1 MPPFALVRKPRLT
14 ATTLMH
20 ALAAGSAWGLV
31 LTAGSTAIALHNCG
45 MICPDDVAITAAT
58 SVGVGVLT
66 IGPLA
71 LFGAPR

>member
-1 MPPFALVRKPRLT
+1 MPSFALARQPRLT
-14 ATTLMH
+14 MTTLLR
-20 ALAAGSAWGLV
+20 ALAAGSAWGIV
-31 LTAGSTAIALHNCG
+31 VTAGFGAIALHNCG